1 MKSFAP
7 KTSFAFSKAKAVTAP
22 PEKVTIIVYQSQIVQ
37 LMLPHQTPRA
47 KEIRETISCKVLNE
61 DNTKIFY
68 YDPDDSSWSNLHYK
82 STRAVPLLAAP
93 PADACEKAY
102 TVLKACPAV
111 ASVTINDENGEPLTL
126 DKVKAMDFLPVEAS
140 MDEENEPDEVA
151 EAVLALQD
159 KTAQQEQDVDS
170 LKGKLTRAENEI
182 ATLKSELAELKGVV
196 TSLVASAPPKPS
208 AEEVVEIKQ
217 EEVPASPAT
226 VVKPKEGR
234 LARAAAAK
242 KRKAAE

>member
-1 MKSFAP
+1 MAGFGFGSNGKNAV
-7 KTSFAFSKAKAVTAP
+7 SKLAVSP
-22 PEKVTIIVYQSQIVQ
+22 PEVVTIVVNKNQIVQ
-37 LMLPHQTPRA
+37 LIPPYKTPRA
-47 KEIRETISCKVLNE
+47 REIRDTVNLKVLN
-61 DNTKIFY
+61 DDGTRIFY
-68 YDPDDSSWSNLHYK
+68 YDNMNTTWTNVHFN

-93 PADACEKAY
+93 PVEACEKANKI
-102 TVLKACPAV
+102 LSACPAV
-111 ASVTINDENGEPLTL
+111 AKVTITDADGAPLTL
-126 DKVKAMDFLPVEAS
+126 DQVKSIDFLPVEACA
-140 MDEENEPDEVA
+140 DEEPEHDEVA
-151 EAVLALQD
+151 EAVLALQE
-159 KTAQQEQDVDS
+159 KNAQQEQDIDS

-182 ATLKSELAELKGVV
+182 ATMKNELAELKGVV